1 MDSIGR
7 EPHKRESRLC
17 LATDDGEVVQR
28 CIVTRRERSTA
39 VVGARPPDTRP
50 VATRSDYRSVWLDGS
65 VRVLFDSKSR
75 FFEIVTVDALHY
87 VRALRIHSD
96 VVVEHQA
103 C

>member
-39 VVGARPPDTRP
+39 VVGARPADTRLA
-50 VATRSDYRSVWLDGS
+50 ATRPDFR
-65 VRVLFDSKSR
+65 
-75 FFEIVTVDALHY
+75 TV
-87 VRALRIHSD
+87 
-96 VVVEHQA
+96 
-103 C
+103 